1 MGIISASNL
10 KWYQSATWAQGA
22 THGGDINTAQTVP
35 SSGMNNMFPNITD
48 DQRISGMTDYRK
60 IFFRNENA
68 SDYTNAKAFIA
79 ANTPALNDDISIL
92 LGGTK
97 SQTSTPVALTQTSMA
112 FAASTAVVGVGTH
125 FLTELAIGEKIYN
138 GTDDTAAAAKAIASI
153 QDDTHLTLAAA
164 YAGTVNSAT
173 QGYVT
178 GIDQC
183 TFVQPATV
191 GDAAVLLLGTLAQNA
206 YRAVWIKRVV
216 TANVPDGYDN
226 NTFSVQVV
234 DT

>member
-1 MGIISASNL
+1 MGIISSSNL

-22 THGGDINTAQTVP
+22 THGGDINTAVTVP
-35 SSGMNNMFPNITD
+35 SSGVNNQFPNVTD
-48 DQRISGMTDYRK
+48 DQRIAGLVDYRK

-68 SDYTNAKAFIA
+68 SDYTNAKAWIA
-79 ANTPALNDDISIL
+79 ANTPALNDEISIL

-97 SQTSTPVALTQTSMA
+97 SQTSTPVQLTQTSMA
-112 FAASTAVVGVGTH
+112 FAASTAVVGIGTH
-125 FLTELAIGEKIYN
+125 FLTELAVGERVYN

-153 QDDTHLTLAAA
+153 EDDTHLTLAAA
-164 YAGTVNSAT
+164 YAGTVNAAT

-183 TFVQPATV
+183 TFVEPISV
-191 GDAAVLLLGTLAQNA
+191 GDAAVLVLGTLVQNA
-206 YRAVWIKRVV
+206 YRAIWVKRTV
-216 TANVPDGYDN
+216 TANVPDGYND
-226 NTFSVQVV
+226 NTFSIQVV